1 MDRRITVKLRSGRQ
15 ITIDL
20 PEGAPSVSDIHPFA
34 WAQLVKKIEK
44 ANALAKQSTSE
55 TERQSA
61 TLEVLRSVLN
71 FLMSVDYQSQHLI
84 KLWQALKDVREGH
97 EHPLLKPARTSR
109 PKESSRLLAIKGC
122 SAGVMEFLMTTGK
135 KKSEAAKQVA
145 NVLAKTDLRLT
156 RGGKKAT
163 AKTVAAWRDR
173 CIGCSNDPAR
183 EDFEWMLRMLIPKNK
198 PPTRAQTH
206 IGRDP
211 LGWLARSIKNRT

>member
-34 WAQLVKKIEK
+34 W
-44 ANALAKQSTSE
+44 
-55 TERQSA
+55 
-61 TLEVLRSVLN
+61 
-71 FLMSVDYQSQHLI
+71 
-84 KLWQALKDVREGH
+84 ALKDVREGH